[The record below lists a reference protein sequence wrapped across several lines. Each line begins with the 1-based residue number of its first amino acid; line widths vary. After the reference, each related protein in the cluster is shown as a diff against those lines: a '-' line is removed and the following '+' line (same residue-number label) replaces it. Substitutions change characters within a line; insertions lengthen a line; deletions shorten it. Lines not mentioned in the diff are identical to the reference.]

1 MIFTATRL
9 DKITKGVNVNRREP
23 RMKLAKETEK
33 EQPMKE
39 ENQERGAWKP
49 SEDSRGVNGY
59 M

>member
-1 MIFTATRL
+1 
-9 DKITKGVNVNRREP
+9 
-23 RMKLAKETEK
+23 MKLAKETEK